1 MSCGWGAADYFHNMP
16 ITLRCANVFSYTKE
30 RPPIFIGLRM
40 YKRRP
45 FYVPNMQRQTI
56 GIGSALPV
64 HQMNYDKRQRQ
75 HFWFSFTNLA
85 VRHSM
90 FRSGW
95 LLFRVKKGW
104 LGTRGNIPDWH
115 RVRKATFFHPM
126 HKPGIIRHLLS
137 YLMTRIVCFFVGIQR
152 ITCHRLIISEWLIC
166 RLCRLSTM
174 DKALTFWF

>member
-16 ITLRCANVFSYTKE
+16 ITLWCANVFSYTKE

-40 YKRRP
+40 YKS
-45 FYVPNMQRQTI
+45 T
-56 GIGSALPV
+56 LPV

-126 HKPGIIRHLLS
+126 HKPGIIRYLLS

-166 RLCRLSTM
+166 RLCWLSTM

>member
-1 MSCGWGAADYFHNMP
+1 MCECSFIHGRASSYFYR
-16 ITLRCANVFSYTKE
+16 TENVQKKAFLCTKYAE
-30 RPPIFIGLRM
+30 TNNWYR
-40 YKRRP
+40 
-45 FYVPNMQRQTI
+45 
-56 GIGSALPV
+56 SALPV

-137 YLMTRIVCFFVGIQR
+137 YLMTRIVCFFFVGIQR
-152 ITCHRLIISEWLIC
+152 ITYHRLIISEWLIC

-174 DKALTFWF
+174 GKALTFWF